1 MKCRA
6 IILRFN
12 NWPVTID
19 KDDLCCITAGG
30 VIRNHYPASVVF
42 PHTYFYIAID
52 YIFYSVRFY
61 LLTLGQT

>member
-30 VIRNHYPASVVF
+30 GLSGITILPVLSFRTPTFTLLLI
-42 PHTYFYIAID
+42 
-52 YIFYSVRFY
+52 IFSTQLDF
-61 LLTLGQT
+61 TS